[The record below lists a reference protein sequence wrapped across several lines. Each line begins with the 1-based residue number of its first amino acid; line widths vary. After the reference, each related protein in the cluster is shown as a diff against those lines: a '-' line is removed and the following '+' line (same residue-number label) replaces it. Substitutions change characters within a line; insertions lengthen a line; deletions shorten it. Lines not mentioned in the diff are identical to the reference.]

1 VADKSLETSMRTT
14 SPLPPMTAALAI
26 MACSPGVK
34 DATRDTAVVSTTPA
48 SAAGPGAATGVRA
61 KPSTDPAF
69 HPAWSKNAVIYEV
82 NIRQYT
88 PEGTLD
94 AFRAH
99 IPRLKALG
107 ADILWL
113 MPVQPIG
120 MKNRKGKLGS
130 YYAISDYTAINPEFG
145 SIADFKAV
153 VDDAH
158 RQGLKVIL
166 DWVANHS
173 AYDHEWVAAHPD
185 YYERKADGSLM
196 NARDNEGKETDWT
209 DVAELQYANP
219 ALRQAMIGEMK
230 WWVDSTGIDGF
241 RCDVAG
247 GVPTDFWVQ
256 ARTALRVAKPDLFF
270 LAEAEDPG
278 IHAAFDMT
286 YGWELHHLLNAIAR
300 GKQPVSALDTYFAK
314 NDSLYGRGAYR
325 MYFTTNHD
333 ENSWNGSEFERMG
346 ANHKP
351 AYILS
356 ATAAGSM
363 PLLYSGQE
371 VSLRKRLRFFE
382 KDTIDWRGPSL
393 AEFYRT
399 VFDLKHTQAALANGP
414 WGGPQTKLRTTGG
427 KSVYAYTRTQD
438 TNTVV
443 VAVNFDN
450 KPATVT
456 YLGLPRA
463 GSYTDWFSKA
473 PAVLGDSGRIE
484 IPANG
489 YRVLVR

>member
-1 VADKSLETSMRTT
+1 MRTT
-14 SPLPPMTAALAI
+14 LALPPVTAALAI
-26 MACSPGVK
+26 LACSPAAK
-34 DATRDTAVVSTTPA
+34 NATRDTAVA
-48 SAAGPGAATGVRA
+48 SSAPPGAGSNGATVAG
-61 KPSTDPAF
+61 KPSTDPSF
-69 HPAWSKNAVIYEV
+69 HPAWSKSSVIYEV
-82 NIRQYT
+82 NVRQYT
-88 PEGTLD
+88 PEGTLA

-99 IPRLKALG
+99 IPRLEALG
-107 ADILWL
+107 VDILWL

-130 YYAISDYTAINPEFG
+130 YYAISDYTAVNPEFG
-145 SIADFKAV
+145 TLADFKAV
-153 VDDAH
+153 VDSAH
-158 RQGLKVIL
+158 AHGLKVIL
-166 DWVANHS
+166 DWVANHT
-173 AYDHEWVAAHPD
+173 AYDHEWVTAHPD

-209 DVAELQYANP
+209 DVAELQYTNQ

-256 ARTALRVAKPDLFF
+256 ARKALTAAKPDLFF

-286 YGWELHHLLNAIAR
+286 YGWELHHLLNDITR
-300 GKQPVSALDTYFAK
+300 GRQSVSALDAYFAK
-314 NDSLYGRGAYR
+314 DDSLYGRGAYR

-356 ATAAGSM
+356 ATAVSAM
-363 PLLYSGQE
+363 PLLYTGQE
-371 VSLRKRLRFFE
+371 VSLKKRLRFFE

-393 AEFYRT
+393 ADFYRT
-399 VFDLKHTQAALANGP
+399 VFELKHTQPALANGP
-414 WGGPQTKLRTTGG
+414 WGGAQTKLETAGG

-438 TNTVV
+438 TNTVI

-450 KPATVT
+450 RPANVT
-456 YLGLPRA
+456 YRSLTRP
-463 GSYTDWFSKA
+463 GSYTDWFAKTR
-473 PAVLGDSGRIE
+473 VTLGDSGRIA

-489 YRVLVR
+489 FRVFVK